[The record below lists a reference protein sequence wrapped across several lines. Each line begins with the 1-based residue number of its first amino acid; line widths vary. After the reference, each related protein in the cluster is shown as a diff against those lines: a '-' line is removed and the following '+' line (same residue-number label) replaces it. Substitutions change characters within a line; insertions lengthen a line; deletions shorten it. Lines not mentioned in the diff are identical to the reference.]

1 MDTII
6 TLLII
11 FSVLGKLFGKNKKK
25 QARHT
30 KKTGSLESL
39 FENVAEFFQE
49 ETPAP
54 AKPAPAKPAPEA
66 VQYMEGS
73 GSAPAF
79 RSQLG
84 DHSTEGRSRYGTA
97 PVGSMT
103 SVSTEGMDIC
113 DPTLGHDDHST
124 GCEVHEVMEP
134 LDDMEYGAGSGLDME
149 WNSEGMVKAFIMSEV
164 LTRPGQRLQRRG

>member
-11 FSVLGKLFGKNKKK
+11 FSVLTKIFGKGKKK
-25 QARHT
+25 QI
-30 KKTGSLESL
+30 KKTRNLESL

-54 AKPAPAKPAPEA
+54 AKPAPAKPAPA
-66 VQYMEGS
+66 ANQYMEGS

-84 DHSTEGRSRYGTA
+84 DHSTEGKSRYGTA
-97 PVGSMT
+97 PLGSMMG
-103 SVSTEGMDIC
+103 SSTEGMDIC

-124 GCEVHEVMEP
+124 GCDVHDVMLP
-134 LDDMEYGAGSGLDME
+134 LDNMDLGEGAGLDLD

>member
-11 FSVLGKLFGKNKKK
+11 FSVLTKIFGKGKKK
-25 QARHT
+25 QEKQI
-30 KKTGSLESL
+30 KKPRNLESL
-39 FENVAEFFQE
+39 FENVAEYFQE

-54 AKPAPAKPAPEA
+54 AKPAPAKPAPA
-66 VQYMEGS
+66 ANQYMEGS

-84 DHSTEGRSRYGTA
+84 DHSTEGKSRYGTA
-97 PVGSMT
+97 PLGSMMG
-103 SVSTEGMDIC
+103 SSTEGMDIC

-124 GCEVHEVMEP
+124 GCDVHDVMLP
-134 LDDMEYGAGSGLDME
+134 LDNMDLGEGAGLDLD